1 MSRLQK
7 LIYICIADNTSVITH
22 YTNLGGLFQLDR
34 DLNMDL
40 LDRVRLI
47 DDLEV
52 MCDIE
57 LQGEYSWVTVNDV
70 VNSVIQ
76 AGGDL

>member
-1 MSRLQK
+1 MNRLQK

-57 LQGEYSWVTVNDV
+57 LQGEYSWVTVDDV
-70 VNSVIQ
+70 MDSVIQ
-76 AGGDL
+76 AGGE